1 VLDYD
6 PFVPEV
12 FRNPYPYYAR
22 LRDEAPAYYLAK
34 YDCWA
39 ISRFADVWAVSSDTE
54 HFTVTRGTAP
64 AQIVTKDQP
73 LLPLL
78 NSMDPPAHTALRAR
92 VRPRFLPKSMREIEA
107 SVRGMVEEL
116 LAPLFAAGGGDVVAE
131 LGSKL
136 SSRVAC
142 LVIGLPVADGDYLH
156 GLVTRY
162 FTHDPSVQGMS
173 EDGWAAMGELTR
185 YCIEHVRAERRTP
198 SGSDSPIAAICA
210 SEVDGARL
218 SDEVAASHVT
228 ELIVGG
234 SVTFPKALANG
245 LVRLAEH
252 PDQRARL
259 ARDASGIPG
268 AIDEI
273 LRYDMPTQFLC
284 RSVSR
289 EISLHGQTLRP
300 GQGVL
305 LLYPAANRDPREFEN
320 PDVFDIA
327 RRPARIASFGAGQH
341 ACLGQHVAKLEA
353 RLCYESILARAPEYR
368 VDLARAERH
377 NTEFVQGFAKLP
389 IAF

>member
-6 PFVPEV
+6 PFAADLI
-12 FRNPYPYYAR
+12 RNPYPTYAR
-22 LRDEAPAYYLAK
+22 LRDEAPVYYLSK

-64 AQIVTKDQP
+64 AQIVTQDQP

-92 VRPRFLPKSMREIEA
+92 VRPRFLPKAMREIEA
-107 SVRGMVEEL
+107 VVRGMVGEL
-116 LAPLFAAGGGDVVAE
+116 LAPLFASGGGDVVAE

-142 LVIGLPVADGDYLH
+142 LVIGLPVEDGDYLH

-162 FTHDPSVQGMS
+162 FTHDPSKQGMS

-185 YCIEHVRAERRTP
+185 YCVDHVRAERRQP
-198 SGSDSPIAAICA
+198 SGEDNPLAAICE
-210 SEVDGARL
+210 SLVEGARL
-218 SDEVAASHVT
+218 SDEVAASHVS
-228 ELIVGG
+228 ELVVGG

-259 ARDASGIPG
+259 ARDPSGIPD
-268 AIDEI
+268 AFDEI

-284 RSVSR
+284 RSVKQ
-289 EISLHGQTLRP
+289 ELSLHGRTLRP

-305 LLYPAANRDPREFEN
+305 MLYPSANRDPREFRD

-353 RLCYESILARAPEYR
+353 RLCYEAILARAPEYR
-368 VDLARAERH
+368 VDLARAVRH
-377 NTEFVQGFAKLP
+377 NTEFVQGFAELP